1 MMRKLAVVGTVTGV
15 LLTASVAG
23 AQSTG
28 QGFGQKGEFIFSA
41 DRLVP
46 VLSFTQN
53 KVTFDNQNPNV
64 SISTKGSGLS
74 LLWGNNSVFGTAG
87 ANGAVGFSGGG
98 DSTFYTTPRVGFDYV
113 LIPNLT
119 IGGDVFVFFTL
130 GTSETNT
137 RGDVST
143 DVVVPSANAFG
154 LAPRV
159 GYIFG
164 ISPLLSFWLRGG
176 LSYYHGGTSIQDA
189 NCNNQNDTTSL
200 NLFGLDIDPQL
211 VISPAP
217 HFSFTAGPAVDIG
230 FAGSASAT
238 NPGGAGAG
246 GNCNSS
252 TTVSG
257 GYSSYNIGLTGALI
271 GWF

>member
-46 VLSFTQN
+46 VLSFTGN
-53 KVTFDNQNPNV
+53 KVTSDNPNS
-64 SISTKGSGLS
+64 SISTTGSGLS
-74 LLWGNNSVFGTAG
+74 LLWGNNSVFGGVA
-87 ANGAVGFSGGG
+87 ANGAVVGFSGGG
-98 DSTFYTTPRVGFDYV
+98 NSTFYTTPRVGFDYV

-119 IGGDVFVFFTL
+119 IGGDLFVFFTL
-130 GTSETNT
+130 GTTETST
-137 RGDVST
+137 RNNVST
-143 DVVVPSANAFG
+143 NVVVPSANAFG

-238 NPGGAGAG
+238 NPGGAGGG

-257 GYSSYNIGLTGALI
+257 GYSSYNIGLTGALV